1 MGGVVKMLLS
11 IENVTTGYEKAQ
23 VLKKVNIDLE
33 KGEIVALIGANGAGK
48 TTSLRCITGIIKPWE
63 GIIKFNNQKID
74 TLESYE
80 IVSLGISY
88 CPEGRDIFAN
98 LSVYENLK
106 VGGYLIKDRREFKS
120 NLKQVYELFPRLQE
134 RCNQIAGSL
143 SGGEQQMLAIG
154 RALMSKPSVL
164 LLDEPSLGLAPI
176 LVESI
181 FKAIQQINSSGT
193 SILLV
198 EQNVSLALEFAQ
210 RAYVLEK
217 GEIKLSGESKDLR
230 ESVYVKNSYLGIK

>member
-1 MGGVVKMLLS
+1 MLLS
-11 IENVTTGYEKAQ
+11 MENVTTGYGKAQ
-23 VLKKVNIDLE
+23 VLKKVNISLE
-33 KGEIVALIGANGAGK
+33 KGKIVALIGANGAGK

-63 GIIKFNNQKID
+63 GTIKFNNQKID
-74 TLESYE
+74 ALEPYE
-80 IVSLGISY
+80 IVSFGISY

-106 VGGYLIKDRREFKS
+106 VGGYLVKDRREFKS
-120 NLKQVYELFPRLQE
+120 NLNRIYELFPRLQE
-134 RCNQIAGSL
+134 RRNQIAGSL

-154 RALMSKPSVL
+154 RALMSKPSIL

-176 LVESI
+176 IMESI
-181 FKAIQQINSSGT
+181 FETIKQVNSSGT

-198 EQNVSLALEFAQ
+198 EQNVSLALDLAE

-217 GEIKLSGESKDLR
+217 GEIKLSGEGKDLR
-230 ESVYVKNSYLGIK
+230 ESEYVKNSYLGIT

>member
-1 MGGVVKMLLS
+1 MLLS
-11 IENVTTGYEKAQ
+11 MEKVSTGYGKAQ
-23 VLKKVNIDLE
+23 VLKNVSINLG

-48 TTSLRCITGIIKPWE
+48 TTTLRCITGVIKPWA
-63 GIIKFNNQKID
+63 GTIRYNDQKID
-74 TLESYE
+74 SLEPYE

-106 VGGYLIKDRREFKS
+106 VGGYLIRDGNEFKS
-120 NLKQVYELFPRLQE
+120 NLNWIYKLFPILQE
-134 RCNQIAGSL
+134 RRNQIAGSL

-154 RALMSKPSVL
+154 RALMSKPIVL

-176 LVESI
+176 IVENI
-181 FKAIQQINSSGT
+181 FETIKQINSSGT

-198 EQNVSLALEFAQ
+198 EQNVTLALDLAE

-217 GEIKLSGESKDLR
+217 GEIRLSGKCQDLNKN
-230 ESVYVKNSYLGIK
+230 EYVKNSYLGIS

>member
-1 MGGVVKMLLS
+1 MLLS
-11 IENVTTGYEKAQ
+11 IENVTTGYDKAQ
-23 VLKKVNIDLE
+23 VLKKVNISLE

-63 GIIKFNNQKID
+63 GTIKFNNQKID
-74 TLESYE
+74 ALESYE

-120 NLKQVYELFPRLQE
+120 NLNRIYELFPRLQE

-154 RALMSKPSVL
+154 RAFMLKPSVL

-198 EQNVSLALEFAQ
+198 EQNVSLALELAE

-230 ESVYVKNSYLGIK
+230 ESEYVKNSYLGIR

>member
-1 MGGVVKMLLS
+1 MLLS

-23 VLKKVNIDLE
+23 VLKKVNISLE

-63 GIIKFNNQKID
+63 GTIKFNNQKID
-74 TLESYE
+74 ALESYE

-120 NLKQVYELFPRLQE
+120 NLNRVYELFPRLQE

-154 RALMSKPSVL
+154 RAFMLKPSVL

-198 EQNVSLALEFAQ
+198 EQNVSLALELAE

-230 ESVYVKNSYLGIK
+230 ESEYVKNSYLGIR

>member
-1 MGGVVKMLLS
+1 MLLS

-23 VLKKVNIDLE
+23 VLKKVNINLG

-48 TTSLRCITGIIKPWE
+48 TTTLRCITGIIKPWE
-63 GIIKFNNQKID
+63 GTIKFNNQKID
-74 TLESYE
+74 ALESYE

-106 VGGYLIKDRREFKS
+106 VGSYLIKDRREFKS
-120 NLKQVYELFPRLQE
+120 NLNQIYELFPRLQE
-134 RCNQIAGSL
+134 RSNQIAGSL

-164 LLDEPSLGLAPI
+164 FLDEPSLGLAPI
-176 LVESI
+176 IVESI
-181 FKAIQQINSSGT
+181 FEVIQQINSSGT

-198 EQNVSLALEFAQ
+198 EQNVSLALDLAE

-230 ESVYVKNSYLGIK
+230 ESEYVKNSYLGIT

>member
-1 MGGVVKMLLS
+1 MLLS

-23 VLKKVNIDLE
+23 VLKKVNIILK

-63 GIIKFNNQKID
+63 GTIKFNNQKID
-74 TLESYE
+74 ALESYE

-120 NLKQVYELFPRLQE
+120 NLNRIYELFPRLQE

-154 RALMSKPSVL
+154 RAFMLKPSVL

-198 EQNVSLALEFAQ
+198 EQNVSLALELAE

-230 ESVYVKNSYLGIK
+230 ESEYVKNSYLGIR

>member
-1 MGGVVKMLLS
+1 MLLS

-23 VLKKVNIDLE
+23 VLKKVNISLE

-63 GIIKFNNQKID
+63 GTIKFNNQKID
-74 TLESYE
+74 ALESYE

-120 NLKQVYELFPRLQE
+120 NLNRVYELFPRLQE

-154 RALMSKPSVL
+154 RAFMLKPSVL

-198 EQNVSLALEFAQ
+198 EQNVSLALELAK

-230 ESVYVKNSYLGIK
+230 ESEYVKNSYLGIR

>member
-1 MGGVVKMLLS
+1 MLLS
-11 IENVTTGYEKAQ
+11 IENVTTGYGKAQ
-23 VLKKVNIDLE
+23 VLKKVNISLE

-48 TTSLRCITGIIKPWE
+48 TTVLRCMAGVIKPWE
-63 GIIKFNNQKID
+63 GTIKFNNQKID
-74 TLESYE
+74 ALEPYE

-120 NLKQVYELFPRLQE
+120 NLNRIYELFSRLQE
-134 RCNQIAGSL
+134 RRNQIAGSL

-164 LLDEPSLGLAPI
+164 FLDEPSLGLAPI
-176 LVESI
+176 IVESI
-181 FKAIQQINSSGT
+181 FEVIQQINSSGT

-198 EQNVSLALEFAQ
+198 EQNVSLALDLAE
-210 RAYVLEK
+210 RVYVLEK

-230 ESVYVKNSYLGIK
+230 ESEYVKNSYLGIT

>member
-1 MGGVVKMLLS
+1 MLLS

-23 VLKKVNIDLE
+23 VLKKVNISLE

-63 GIIKFNNQKID
+63 GTIKFNNQKID
-74 TLESYE
+74 ALESYE

-106 VGGYLIKDRREFKS
+106 MGGYLIKDRREFKS
-120 NLKQVYELFPRLQE
+120 NLNRIYELFPRLQE

-154 RALMSKPSVL
+154 RAFMLKPSVL

-181 FKAIQQINSSGT
+181 FKVIQQINSSGT
-193 SILLV
+193 SVLLV
-198 EQNVSLALEFAQ
+198 EQNVSLALELAE

-230 ESVYVKNSYLGIK
+230 ESEYVKNSYLGIR

>member
-1 MGGVVKMLLS
+1 MLLS

-23 VLKKVNIDLE
+23 VLKKINISLE

-48 TTSLRCITGIIKPWE
+48 TTSLRCIAGIIKPWE
-63 GIIKFNNQKID
+63 GTIKFNNQKID
-74 TLESYE
+74 ALESYE

-106 VGGYLIKDRREFKS
+106 MGGYLIKDRREFKS
-120 NLKQVYELFPRLQE
+120 NLNRIYELFPRLQE

-154 RALMSKPSVL
+154 RAFMLKPSVL

-198 EQNVSLALEFAQ
+198 EQNVSLALELAE

-230 ESVYVKNSYLGIK
+230 ESEYVKNSYLGIR

>member
-1 MGGVVKMLLS
+1 MLLS

-23 VLKKVNIDLE
+23 VLKKVNISLG

-48 TTSLRCITGIIKPWE
+48 TTSLRCITGIIRPWE
-63 GIIKFNNQKID
+63 GTIKFNNQKID

-106 VGGYLIKDRREFKS
+106 VGGYLIKDQREFKS
-120 NLKQVYELFPRLQE
+120 NLNKIYELFPRLQE

>member
-1 MGGVVKMLLS
+1 MLLS
-11 IENVTTGYEKAQ
+11 IENVTTGYGKAQ
-23 VLKKVNIDLE
+23 VLKKVNISLE

-48 TTSLRCITGIIKPWE
+48 TTALRCIAGVIKPWE
-63 GIIKFNNQKID
+63 GTIKFNNQKID
-74 TLESYE
+74 ALEPYE
-80 IVSLGISY
+80 IVSLCISY

-120 NLKQVYELFPRLQE
+120 NLNRIYELFSRLQE
-134 RCNQIAGSL
+134 RRNQIAGSL

-164 LLDEPSLGLAPI
+164 FLDEPSLGLAPI
-176 LVESI
+176 VVESI
-181 FKAIQQINSSGT
+181 FEVIQQINSSGT

-198 EQNVSLALEFAQ
+198 EQNVSLALDLAE

-230 ESVYVKNSYLGIK
+230 ESEYVKNSYLGIT

>member
-1 MGGVVKMLLS
+1 MLLS

-23 VLKKVNIDLE
+23 VLKKVNISLE

-63 GIIKFNNQKID
+63 GTIKFNNQKID
-74 TLESYE
+74 ALESYE

-120 NLKQVYELFPRLQE
+120 NLNRVYELFPRLQE

-154 RALMSKPSVL
+154 RAFMLKPSVL

-198 EQNVSLALEFAQ
+198 EQNVSLALELAE
-210 RAYVLEK
+210 RAYVLEN
-217 GEIKLSGESKDLR
+217 SKNKEGKER
-230 ESVYVKNSYLGIK
+230 WYYIYCSNW

>member
-1 MGGVVKMLLS
+1 MLLS
-11 IENVTTGYEKAQ
+11 MENVTTGYEKAQ
-23 VLKKVNIDLE
+23 VLKKVNINLG

-48 TTSLRCITGIIKPWE
+48 TTTLRCITGIIKPWE
-63 GIIKFNNQKID
+63 GTIKFNNQKID
-74 TLESYE
+74 ALESYE

-106 VGGYLIKDRREFKS
+106 VGSYLIKDRREFKS
-120 NLKQVYELFPRLQE
+120 NLNQIYELFPRLQE
-134 RCNQIAGSL
+134 RSNQIAGSL

-181 FKAIQQINSSGT
+181 FKVIQQINSSGT
-193 SILLV
+193 SVLLV

-217 GEIKLSGESKDLR
+217 GAIKLSGESKDLR
-230 ESVYVKNSYLGIK
+230 ESVYIKNSYLGIK

>member
-1 MGGVVKMLLS
+1 MLLS

-23 VLKKVNIDLE
+23 VLKKVNISLK

-63 GIIKFNNQKID
+63 GTIKFNNQKID
-74 TLESYE
+74 ALESYE

-120 NLKQVYELFPRLQE
+120 NLNRIYELFPRLQE

-154 RALMSKPSVL
+154 RAFMLKPSVL

-198 EQNVSLALEFAQ
+198 EQNVSLALELAE

-230 ESVYVKNSYLGIK
+230 ESEYVKNSYLGIR

>member
-1 MGGVVKMLLS
+1 MLLS
-11 IENVTTGYEKAQ
+11 VENVTAGYGKAQ
-23 VLKKVNIDLE
+23 VLKKVNISLE

-48 TTSLRCITGIIKPWE
+48 TTALRCIAGIIKPWE
-63 GIIKFNNQKID
+63 GTIKFNNQKID
-74 TLESYE
+74 ALEPYE

-120 NLKQVYELFPRLQE
+120 NLNRIYELFSRLQE
-134 RCNQIAGSL
+134 RRNQIAGSL

-164 LLDEPSLGLAPI
+164 FLDEPSLGLAPI
-176 LVESI
+176 IVESI
-181 FKAIQQINSSGT
+181 FEVIQQINSSGT

-198 EQNVSLALEFAQ
+198 EQNVSLALDLAE

-230 ESVYVKNSYLGIK
+230 ESEYVKNSYLGIT

>member
-1 MGGVVKMLLS
+1 MLLS
-11 IENVTTGYEKAQ
+11 MEKVSTGYGKAQ
-23 VLKKVNIDLE
+23 VLKNVSINLG

-48 TTSLRCITGIIKPWE
+48 TTTLRCITGVLKPWE
-63 GIIKFNNQKID
+63 GTIRYNDQKID
-74 TLESYE
+74 SLEPYE

-106 VGGYLIKDRREFKS
+106 VGGYLIRDGNEFKS
-120 NLKQVYELFPRLQE
+120 NLNWIYKLFPILQE
-134 RCNQIAGSL
+134 RRNQIAGSL

-154 RALMSKPSVL
+154 RALMSKPIVL

-176 LVESI
+176 IVENI
-181 FKAIQQINSSGT
+181 FETIKQINSSGT

-198 EQNVSLALEFAQ
+198 EQNVTLALDLAE

-217 GEIKLSGESKDLR
+217 GEIRLSGKCQDLSKN
-230 ESVYVKNSYLGIK
+230 EYVKNSYLGIS

>member
-1 MGGVVKMLLS
+1 MLLS
-11 IENVTTGYEKAQ
+11 MENVTTGYGKAQ
-23 VLKKVNIDLE
+23 VLKKVNISLE

-48 TTSLRCITGIIKPWE
+48 TTALRCIAGVIKPWE
-63 GIIKFNNQKID
+63 GTIKFNNQKID
-74 TLESYE
+74 ALEPYE

-120 NLKQVYELFPRLQE
+120 NLNRIYELFSRLQE
-134 RCNQIAGSL
+134 RRNQIAGSL

-164 LLDEPSLGLAPI
+164 FLDEPSLGLAPI
-176 LVESI
+176 VVESI
-181 FKAIQQINSSGT
+181 FEVIQQINSSGT

-198 EQNVSLALEFAQ
+198 EQNVSLALDLAE

-230 ESVYVKNSYLGIK
+230 ESEYVKNSYLGIT

>member
-1 MGGVVKMLLS
+1 MLLS
-11 IENVTTGYEKAQ
+11 MENVTTGYGKAQ
-23 VLKKVNIDLE
+23 VLKKVNICLE

-48 TTSLRCITGIIKPWE
+48 TTSLRCIAGIIKPWE
-63 GIIKFNNQKID
+63 GTIKFNNQKID
-74 TLESYE
+74 ALEPYE

-106 VGGYLIKDRREFKS
+106 VGGYLVKDRREFKS
-120 NLKQVYELFPRLQE
+120 NLNRIYELFPRLQE
-134 RCNQIAGSL
+134 RRNQIAGSL

-154 RALMSKPSVL
+154 RALMSTPSVL

-176 LVESI
+176 IMESI
-181 FKAIQQINSSGT
+181 FETIKQVNSSGT

-198 EQNVSLALEFAQ
+198 EQNVSLALDLAE

-217 GEIKLSGESKDLR
+217 GEIKLSGEGKDLR
-230 ESVYVKNSYLGIK
+230 ESEYVKNSYLGIT

>member
-1 MGGVVKMLLS
+1 MLLS
-11 IENVTTGYEKAQ
+11 IENVTTGYGKAQ
-23 VLKKVNIDLE
+23 VLKKVNISLE

-48 TTSLRCITGIIKPWE
+48 TTALRCIAGIIKPWE
-63 GIIKFNNQKID
+63 GTIKFNNQKID
-74 TLESYE
+74 ALEPYE

-120 NLKQVYELFPRLQE
+120 NLNRIYELFSRLQE
-134 RCNQIAGSL
+134 RRNQIAGSL

-164 LLDEPSLGLAPI
+164 FLDEPSLGLAPI

-181 FKAIQQINSSGT
+181 FEVIQQINSSGT

-198 EQNVSLALEFAQ
+198 EQNVSLALDLAE

-230 ESVYVKNSYLGIK
+230 ESEYVKNSYLGIT

>member
-1 MGGVVKMLLS
+1 MLLS

-23 VLKKVNIDLE
+23 VLKKVNISLE
-33 KGEIVALIGANGAGK
+33 KGEIVALIGVNGAGK
-48 TTSLRCITGIIKPWE
+48 TTALRCIAGVIKPWE
-63 GIIKFNNQKID
+63 GTIKFNNQKID
-74 TLESYE
+74 ALESYE

-106 VGGYLIKDRREFKS
+106 MGGYLIKDRREFKS
-120 NLKQVYELFPRLQE
+120 NLNRVYELFPRLQE

-154 RALMSKPSVL
+154 RAFMLKPSVL

-198 EQNVSLALEFAQ
+198 EQNVSLALELAE

-230 ESVYVKNSYLGIK
+230 ESEYVKNSYLGIS

>member
-1 MGGVVKMLLS
+1 MLLS

-23 VLKKVNIDLE
+23 VLKKINISLG

-48 TTSLRCITGIIKPWE
+48 TTSLRCITGVIKPWE
-63 GIIKFNNQKID
+63 GTIKFNNQKID

-120 NLKQVYELFPRLQE
+120 NLNRIYELFPRLQE

-154 RALMSKPSVL
+154 RAFMLKPSVL

-198 EQNVSLALEFAQ
+198 EQNVSLALELAE

-230 ESVYVKNSYLGIK
+230 ESEYVKNSYLGIR

>member
-1 MGGVVKMLLS
+1 MLLS

-23 VLKKVNIDLE
+23 VLKKVNISLE

-48 TTSLRCITGIIKPWE
+48 TTTLRCITGVIKPWE
-63 GIIKFNNQKID
+63 GTIKFNNQKID

-106 VGGYLIKDRREFKS
+106 VGGYLINDRREFKF
-120 NLKQVYELFPRLQE
+120 NLNKIYELFPRLQE

-181 FKAIQQINSSGT
+181 FNAIQQINSSGT

>member
-1 MGGVVKMLLS
+1 MLLS
-11 IENVTTGYEKAQ
+11 VENVTTGYGKAQ
-23 VLKKVNIDLE
+23 VLKKVNISLE

-48 TTSLRCITGIIKPWE
+48 TTALRCIAGVIKPWE
-63 GIIKFNNQKID
+63 GTIKFNNQKID
-74 TLESYE
+74 DLEPYE

-106 VGGYLIKDRREFKS
+106 VGGYLIKDRKEFKS
-120 NLKQVYELFPRLQE
+120 NLNRIYELFSRLQE
-134 RCNQIAGSL
+134 RRNQIAGSL

-164 LLDEPSLGLAPI
+164 FLDEPSLGLAPI
-176 LVESI
+176 VVESI
-181 FKAIQQINSSGT
+181 FEVIQQINSSGT

-198 EQNVSLALEFAQ
+198 EQNVSLALDLAK

-230 ESVYVKNSYLGIK
+230 ESEYVKNSYLGIT

>member
-1 MGGVVKMLLS
+1 MLLS
-11 IENVTTGYEKAQ
+11 IENVTTGYGKAQ
-23 VLKKVNIDLE
+23 VLKKVNISLE

-48 TTSLRCITGIIKPWE
+48 TTALRCIAGVIKPWE
-63 GIIKFNNQKID
+63 GTIKFNNQKID
-74 TLESYE
+74 ALEPYE

-120 NLKQVYELFPRLQE
+120 NLNRIYELFSRLQE
-134 RCNQIAGSL
+134 RRNQIAGSL

-164 LLDEPSLGLAPI
+164 FLDEPSLGLAPI

-181 FKAIQQINSSGT
+181 FEVIQQINSSGT

-198 EQNVSLALEFAQ
+198 EQNVSLALDLAE

-230 ESVYVKNSYLGIK
+230 ESEYVKNSYLGIT

>member
-1 MGGVVKMLLS
+1 MLLS

-23 VLKKVNIDLE
+23 VLKKVNISLE

-48 TTSLRCITGIIKPWE
+48 TTTLRCITGVIKPWE
-63 GIIKFNNQKID
+63 GTIKFNNQKID

-106 VGGYLIKDRREFKS
+106 VGGYLINDRREFKF
-120 NLKQVYELFPRLQE
+120 NLNKIYELFPRLQE

-181 FKAIQQINSSGT
+181 FNAIQQINSSGT
-193 SILLV
+193 SIFLV

>member
-1 MGGVVKMLLS
+1 MLLS

-23 VLKKVNIDLE
+23 VLKKININLG

-63 GIIKFNNQKID
+63 GTIKFNNQKID
-74 TLESYE
+74 ALESYE

-106 VGGYLIKDRREFKS
+106 VGGYLINDRREFKS
-120 NLKQVYELFPRLQE
+120 NLNKIYELFPRLQE

-230 ESVYVKNSYLGIK
+230 ESVYVKNLYLGIK